1 MTWQHGLAS
10 HGSTLQAGKVARM
23 SSRRSSAAAR
33 QSVKRDSL
41 ASCILTNTC
50 QLFAKR
56 RLFQLCLFCLRI
68 TQLLYL
74 AGRILTARFHFTLR
88 SRFSFRCRPTSA
100 PVCVSH
106 LIGRVF
112 TSFGLCSHCLFL
124 TGVHLVWAPVVV
136 DVITSMHVR
145 FVWAALIVRHMG
157 LSDSGPLGFGWLLCS
172 GSAYYV

>member
-10 HGSTLQAGKVARM
+10 HGSILQAGKVARM

-33 QSVKRDSL
+33 QSVKQDSL
-41 ASCILTNTC
+41 ASCILTYTC
-50 QLFAKR
+50 QLCAKR

-68 TQLLYL
+68 TQMLYL
-74 AGRILTARFHFTLR
+74 ARRILTARFHFTLR
-88 SRFSFRCRPTSA
+88 SRV
-100 PVCVSH
+100 PVCLSH

-124 TGVHLVWAPVVV
+124 NGVHLVWAHVVV
-136 DVITSMHVR
+136 DVIILMHVR

-157 LSDSGPLGFGWLLCS
+157 LSNSGPLGFGWLLCS

>member
-41 ASCILTNTC
+41 ASCILTNKC

-74 AGRILTARFHFTLR
+74 EGKNIDRKIPLHTPFTFFFPVPADFRAG
-88 SRFSFRCRPTSA
+88 
-100 PVCVSH
+100 V
-106 LIGRVF
+106 RVTF
-112 TSFGLCSHCLFL
+112 DWTR
-124 TGVHLVWAPVVV
+124 VH
-136 DVITSMHVR
+136 
-145 FVWAALIVRHMG
+145 IVRTVFALFVFDRCS
-157 LSDSGPLGFGWLLCS
+157 LSLGARCG
-172 GSAYYV
+172 